1 MLTRLTDR
9 IEMAADGNG
18 TVKIIRYGM
27 WGITAEIERHG
38 RKFVVINGKHK
49 PEEFRRLVDAEE
61 YMRELFRNR

>member
-9 IEMAADGNG
+9 MEDGPDGPG